1 MHILKRMHTL
11 TCKPAILTYNALNLR
26 SFASGLQLHSIPGA
40 WHISPV
46 RFPIQYRVQRAVDL
60 PGLDLSTFATR
71 THTCTCPSVR
81 PSVRLA
87 SVLAARFGLA
97 YIHAIRA
104 LSCGNTCDTCALRAA
119 NMPGLSFYSLW
130 SLKSIL
136 GSTTRQRKS
145 TAGSLPTVLTMRYV
159 RSLCTRTRLRPS
171 ARPGH
176 CCIHVSACSQFAKK
190 RINSGSLSLFI
201 SLMARI
207 SRLSTGQLNS
217 ISSGSNCHV
226 SSDMSSMLSF
236 VSIICCPGNVT
247 DNVSRLPRS
256 KYIYLTALLIGCAI
270 SRNAILPDHKRG
282 IRLKNDSVPA

>member
-1 MHILKRMHTL
+1 MHTM
-11 TCKPAILTYNALNLR
+11 TCKPASLTYNAPNLR
-26 SFASGLQLHSIPGA
+26 SFASDLQLRPIPGDHA
-40 WHISPV
+40 IMSV
-46 RFPIQYRVQRAVDL
+46 RFRIQYQMQRAVDL
-60 PGLDLSTFATR
+60 PGLDLSTFATQ

-87 SVLAARFGLA
+87 SVLAARLGLA
-97 YIHAIRA
+97 YIRALRA

-119 NMPGLSFYSLW
+119 IVPGSSFCSLW

-145 TAGSLPTVLTMRYV
+145 TAGCLPTVLTMRYV

-176 CCIHVSACSQFAKK
+176 CCIQVSACSQCAKK
-190 RINSGSLSLFI
+190 RINSGLSILFI

-207 SRLSTGQLNS
+207 SRSSTGELNS
-217 ISSGSNCHV
+217 ISSGSRCHV
-226 SSDMSSMLSF
+226 SSDMSSKLRFVLIMALSGI
-236 VSIICCPGNVT
+236 VI

-256 KYIYLTALLIGCAI
+256 KNIYLTALPVGTGKL
-270 SRNAILPDHKRG
+270 RTAILPDHKRG
-282 IRLKNDSVPA
+282 SKLKNDSLPA